1 MIWLIQILF
10 RLGWL
15 CETCAAVKQRGALLH
30 RVRVNPSCDSYGI
43 AGLSQLTDFL
53 DQRLKPTGAS
63 ICQSVCV
70 CVCSSVCL
78 SGYLTECLGIWP
90 ACRASKDIS
99 SLQSDTSKRY
109 TVEEKVVHSSVQRLL
124 WASYEGDQVLVFQ
137 HFSSCFSRGFN
148 YSLFYSSGQF
158 FRLGHFLVKKYFWN
172 VSWSLFP
179 CCAHSYGIN
188 QIKPWLKR
196 NL

>member
-1 MIWLIQILF
+1 MWNMRCSKTTWGTFASGQSEPQLWLLWYRWFISAD
-10 RLGWL
+10 RLSGSTT
-15 CETCAAVKQRGALLH
+15 ETHWSVYLPKC
-30 RVRVNPSCDSYGI
+30 
-43 AGLSQLTDFL
+43 
-53 DQRLKPTGAS
+53 
-63 ICQSVCV
+63 VCV